1 MSEKNTKDGKKLE
14 ARNAKFGNEKMGQGM
29 NAESLKG
36 KNPTE
41 ALPTEGAH
49 DTAPEKDNLEL
60 REDKGS

>member
-1 MSEKNTKDGKKLE
+1 MNDGKAKDSKKLE
-14 ARNAKFGNEKMGQGM
+14 ARNKMFGNEKMGQGM
-29 NAESLKG
+29 NAESVKG
-36 KNPTE
+36 RNPCE